1 MVKSNNKTED
11 KLPEKAGR
19 KSTKAEPPP
28 KKNGKPTKHSP
39 PKASE
44 MPPKNPYVNSPKSR
58 NNGDKA
64 KEIHKILILKKQM
77 AHHLVG
83 RSMVSMMSRNG

>member
-1 MVKSNNKTED
+1 MVKSNNKTKE

-28 KKNGKPTKHSP
+28 KKNGTPTKHPP
-39 PKASE
+39 PKESK
-44 MPPKNPYVNSPKSR
+44 MPTNPYVPSPKSR

-64 KEIHKILILKKQM
+64 KEIHKILILKK
-77 AHHLVG
+77 ADGTPFGWAFIGFYDV
-83 RSMVSMMSRNG
+83 